1 MKGGSGPEKKAVE
14 SRTYNKNEKKTKEMS
29 KKIISIQMKKEIVK
43 IESIKYTL
51 IKESI
56 IQDYKR
62 PISTVFEKELCLS
75 NE

>member
-1 MKGGSGPEKKAVE
+1 ME
-14 SRTYNKNEKKTKEMS
+14 SRTYNNNEKKTKEMS
-29 KKIISIQMKKEIVK
+29 KKIINIQMKKEIVK

-51 IKESI
+51 TKEII

-62 PISTVFEKELCLS
+62 RISIVFEKELCLS

>member
-14 SRTYNKNEKKTKEMS
+14 SRTYNKNEKKIRKWEEDHKHS
-29 KKIISIQMKKEIVK
+29 DEERIVR

-51 IKESI
+51 IKEII

-62 PISTVFEKELCLS
+62 PISMAFVERTVPK
-75 NE
+75 